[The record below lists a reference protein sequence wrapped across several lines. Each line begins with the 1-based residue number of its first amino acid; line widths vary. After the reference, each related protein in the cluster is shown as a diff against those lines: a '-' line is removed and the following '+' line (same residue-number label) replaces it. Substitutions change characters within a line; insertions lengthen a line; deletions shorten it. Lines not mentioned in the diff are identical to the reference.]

1 MKRLLGFLPI
11 VFGLPAL
18 ELKKQRIGFQ
28 WNLKNNCGPRPSG
41 PIYPHPPLNTNH
53 NPQLPMHCDM
63 IYDDLY
69 VQGYKCNT
77 TCQAVP
83 EQEIQVECDC
93 LRRIMG
99 LTFPQPCKWVYK
111 TMEGEKSDGCPAVPE
126 SMPQYDWQC
135 DPRNGTCA
143 EGQYGEPVISE
154 WREYIPPPP
163 LEDGP
168 KKNPLSVKGKKSSDD
183 ESGDESD
190 GEEDTEG
197 SADEGSG
204 EEDEDGLTQA
214 EKAMKSVE
222 IITDMLKKE
231 KKAIEAA
238 EHMRKDYEKLMH
250 DKKVEEILYDSLGWK
265 PPPTKKPSAHIVAQW
280 NPGSIFGSEP
290 NSTIIGG
297 DKVFQDMNP
306 NKTSTVAP
314 LTTPTTTSASTI
326 ETIDIDYESIEDT
339 TVSNTVLTTVE
350 ATTVVTV
357 TIVEDDEI
365 QDHDDRFDFDE
376 DLYATESPVEPEIES
391 ENNTPDPSQMANDF
405 IADEPVY
412 EYEEE
417 EEEIEWSNDFVAPEE
432 EIPEDEIQRSPKV
445 TNVAKMDKPVRN
457 IVDDNH
463 QLDLAA
469 MGLQNE
475 KAVTIN
481 IFNNQVYNQNAS
493 GEARLV
499 NNHGQDL
506 TFGDKVG
513 QGGVIP
519 PGANMGNG
527 PRGQMRSM
535 QHMVEQLIENGKMG
549 KDNVDVMRQV

>member
-1 MKRLLGFLPI
+1 MKSLLGFLPI
-11 VFGLPAL
+11 ALSLPAL

-28 WNLKNNCGPRPSG
+28 WNLKNNCGARPSG

-83 EQEIQVECDC
+83 EQEVQVECDC

-154 WREYIPPPP
+154 YREYIPPPP
-163 LEDGP
+163 LEDGK
-168 KKNPLSVKGKKSSDD
+168 KKNPFSVSGTKSNDD
-183 ESGDESD
+183 ESDD
-190 GEEDTEG
+190 IEEENEG
-197 SADEGSG
+197 SADAGSG
-204 EEDEDGLTQA
+204 DEDDGLTQE
-214 EKAMKSVE
+214 EKALKSVE
-222 IITDMLKKE
+222 ILTDMLKKE
-231 KKAIEAA
+231 QEAIKAA
-238 EHMRKDYEKLMH
+238 EHMKRDYEKLLH

-280 NPGSIFGSEP
+280 NPGSIFGSQP
-290 NSTIIGG
+290 NSTIVGG

-306 NKTSTVAP
+306 NATSTVAP
-314 LTTPTTTSASTI
+314 LASTTTTTTLASI
-326 ETIDIDYESIEDT
+326 ETIDIDYDSIEET
-339 TVSNTVLTTVE
+339 TASNTVLTTVE
-350 ATTVVTV
+350 ATTVITV
-357 TIVEDDEI
+357 TIVEDDEV

-376 DLYATESPVEPEIES
+376 DLYAAEA
-391 ENNTPDPSQMANDF
+391 ENDTPDLSQMANDYV
-405 IADEPVY
+405 AEEPLY

-445 TNVAKMDKPVRN
+445 TKVARMEKPVRN
-457 IVDDNH
+457 IVDENQ
-463 QLDLAA
+463 QLDLAS

-493 GEARLV
+493 GTARLV

-519 PGANMGNG
+519 PGANMGG
-527 PRGQMRSM
+527 AARGQMRSM
-535 QHMVEQLIENGKMG
+535 QHMVEQLIENGKLG
-549 KDNVDVMRQV
+549 NDNVDVMRQV